1 MVNMNKRTAYLL
13 TLDFESERAV
23 FSKGVL
29 DKLGFDVIL
38 IKAIPNQNKI
48 VSQKHSFQ
56 YIYRLIMNS
65 ESEYSYV
72 FEDDVNVHE
81 GITLDEII
89 EYEKISDLFFYV
101 GICEWGC
108 PATNTGI
115 KIQNHDVYSKSGWV
129 RGTHAMGFSRKG
141 AEAVLNF
148 SREFSDD
155 LEPEDGGVIDVIL
168 EKFTYT
174 HPTNVCRYELEHT
187 PGHRGMLFQDRNR
200 FPVST
205 LWT

>member
-1 MVNMNKRTAYLL
+1 MNKRTAYLL

-38 IKAIPNQNKI
+38 IKAIPNENKI
-48 VSQKHSFQ
+48 LSHKQSFQ
-56 YIYRLIMNS
+56 YIYSLIKDS
-65 ESEYSYV
+65 QSEYSYV
-72 FEDDVNVHE
+72 FEDDINVHE

-101 GICEWGC
+101 GICEWGV

-115 KIQNHDVYSKSGWV
+115 KIRDRDVYSKSGWV
-129 RGTHAMGFSRKG
+129 RGTHAMGFSKKG
-141 AEAVLNF
+141 AEAALNY
-148 SREFSDD
+148 SKQFSDT
-155 LEPEDGGVIDVIL
+155 LEPEHGGVMDVIL

-174 HPTNVCRYELEHT
+174 NPTNVCRYDLEISKV
-187 PGHRGMLFQDRNR
+187 GNRGAMYQDALR

>member
-1 MVNMNKRTAYLL
+1 MKKRTAYLL

-56 YIYRLIMNS
+56 YIYGLIMNS
-65 ESEYSYV
+65 ESDYSYV
-72 FEDDVNVHE
+72 FEDDVNVHD

-89 EYEKISDLFFYV
+89 EYEKISELFFYV
-101 GICEWGC
+101 GICEWGV

-115 KIQNHDVYSKSGWV
+115 KILNHDVYRKSGWV
-129 RGTHAMGFSRKG
+129 RGTHAMGFSKKG
-141 AEAVLNF
+141 AESALKF

-155 LEPEDGGVIDVIL
+155 LEPEHGGVMDVIL

-174 HPTNVCRYELEHT
+174 HPANVCRYELESSI
-187 PGHRGMLFQDRNR
+187 PGHRGAMYQDAVR

-205 LWT
+205 VWT